1 MLEGISASDAVG
13 QRLFVTGIGSCD
25 IIRMTQS
32 PHIIIAGASGLI
44 GGLLAARLKDKPL
57 TAIGR
62 RHIPGIADQRIAP
75 VVDWPALVAT
85 LNPDVAISTLGTTI
99 RAAGSQDA
107 FAAIDHD
114 AVVAFARAAKEAGAR
129 QFLMVSSVGAGGAS
143 FYLKTKGRA
152 EASVR
157 ALGFARVDVFRPGL
171 LLGERAGG
179 ARPVERFFA
188 LLSPLTNALT
198 PRAFDQYRAIAAD
211 DVAAAMARVIGATGD
226 GVFIHHNR
234 EMLHA

>member
-1 MLEGISASDAVG
+1 
-13 QRLFVTGIGSCD
+13 
-25 IIRMTQS
+25 MTQP
-32 PHIIIAGASGLI
+32 PHIILAGASGLI
-44 GGLLAARLKDKPL
+44 GGLLAARLEGQPL

-62 RHIPGIADQRIAP
+62 RAVPGIADQRVAP
-75 VVDWPALVAT
+75 VAEWPALVAT
-85 LNPDVAISTLGTTI
+85 LSPDIAISTLGTTI

-114 AVVAFARAAKEAGAR
+114 AVVAFARAARDAGAR
-129 QFLMVSSVGAGGAS
+129 QFIMVSSVGAGGAS

-157 ALGFARVDVFRPGL
+157 AMGFARVDIFRPGL
-171 LLGERAGG
+171 LLGERTGEV
-179 ARPVERFFA
+179 RPVERLFA
-188 LLSPLTNALT
+188 ALSPLTNALT

-211 DVAAAMARVIGATGD
+211 NVAAAMVRVIGATAD

-234 EMLHA
+234 EMLRA

>member
-1 MLEGISASDAVG
+1 
-13 QRLFVTGIGSCD
+13 
-25 IIRMTQS
+25 MTQP
-32 PHIIIAGASGLI
+32 PHIILAGASGLI
-44 GGLLAARLKDKPL
+44 GGLLAARLKDQPL

-62 RHIPGIADQRIAP
+62 RAVPGIVDQRIAP
-75 VVDWPALVAT
+75 VAEWPSLVAA
-85 LNPDVAISTLGTTI
+85 LSPDVAISTLGTTI

-114 AVVAFARAAKEAGAR
+114 AVVAFARAAKDAGAR
-129 QFLMVSSVGAGGAS
+129 QFVMVSSVGAGGAS

-157 ALGFARVDVFRPGL
+157 ALGFTRVDIFRPGL
-171 LLGERAGG
+171 LLGERAGD

-188 LLSPLTNALT
+188 ALSPLTNALT

-211 DVAAAMARVIGATGD
+211 DVAAAIARVIGATEE

-234 EMLHA
+234 EMLRT

>member
-1 MLEGISASDAVG
+1 
-13 QRLFVTGIGSCD
+13 
-25 IIRMTQS
+25 MTQP
-32 PHIIIAGASGLI
+32 PHIIIVGASGLI
-44 GGLLAARLKDKPL
+44 GGLLAVRLKNQSL

-62 RHIPGIADQRIAP
+62 RAVPGIADQRIAP
-75 VVDWPALVAT
+75 VAEWPALVAA
-85 LNPDVAISTLGTTI
+85 LKPDVAISTLGTTI
-99 RAAGSQDA
+99 RAAGSQAA

-114 AVVAFARAAKEAGAR
+114 AVVAFARAARDAGAR
-129 QFLMVSSVGAGGAS
+129 QFIMVSSVGAGGAS

-157 ALGFARVDVFRPGL
+157 AMGFARVDIFRPGL
-171 LLGERAGG
+171 LLGERAGD

-188 LLSPLTNALT
+188 ALSPLTNALT

-211 DVAAAMARVIGATGD
+211 DVAAAMARVIGAAEN

-234 EMLHA
+234 EMLHT

>member
-1 MLEGISASDAVG
+1 
-13 QRLFVTGIGSCD
+13 
-25 IIRMTQS
+25 MTKP

-44 GGLLAARLKDKPL
+44 GGLLATQIKDQSL

-62 RHIPGIADQRIAP
+62 RAVPGIADQRIAP
-75 VVDWPALVAT
+75 VAEWPALVAT
-85 LNPDVAISTLGTTI
+85 LKPDIAISTLGTTI

-107 FAAIDHD
+107 FGAIDHD
-114 AVVAFARAAKEAGAR
+114 AVVAFARAAKDAGGR
-129 QFLMVSSVGAGGAS
+129 QFVMVSSVGAGGAS

-157 ALGFARVDVFRPGL
+157 ALGFARVDIFRPGL
-171 LLGERAGG
+171 LLGERAGE
-179 ARPVERFFA
+179 ARPVERLFA
-188 LLSPLTNALT
+188 ALSPLTNALT

-211 DVAAAMARVIGATGD
+211 DVASAMAQVIGAAED

-234 EMLHA
+234 EMLRT

>member
-1 MLEGISASDAVG
+1 
-13 QRLFVTGIGSCD
+13 
-25 IIRMTQS
+25 MTHP
-32 PHIIIAGASGLI
+32 PHILLAGGSGLI
-44 GGLLAARLKDKPL
+44 GSLLAARLKGQRL

-62 RHIPGIADQRIAP
+62 RAIPGISDQRIAP
-75 VVDWPALVAT
+75 VAEWPALVAS
-85 LNPDVAISTLGTTI
+85 LKSDIAISTLGTTI
-99 RAAGSQDA
+99 RAAGSQAA

-114 AVVAFARAAKEAGAR
+114 AVVAFARAAREAGAR

-157 ALGFARVDVFRPGL
+157 ALGFQRVDIFRPGL
-171 LLGERAGG
+171 LLGERPG
-179 ARPVERFFA
+179 AARAVERLFA
-188 LLSPLTNALT
+188 ALSPLTNALT

-211 DVAAAMARVIGATGD
+211 DVAAAMARVIGARVD

-234 EMLHA
+234 EMLQV